1 MLSRIDV
8 LGDVWN
14 LLLDRGGGDIRYV
27 LWEDVVVVICV
38 DGWLFDI
45 VLFFFGMVLFL
56 ILFFEMLELLL
67 EVVNGVNLL
76 LMEFD
81 LFIYLFFLLLM
92 EDLFIKLLFI
102 N

>member
-1 MLSRIDV
+1 M
-8 LGDVWN
+8 
-14 LLLDRGGGDIRYV
+14 

-102 N
+102 D

>member
-1 MLSRIDV
+1 M
-8 LGDVWN
+8 
-14 LLLDRGGGDIRYV
+14 

-45 VLFFFGMVLFL
+45 VLFIFGMVLFL

>member
-1 MLSRIDV
+1 M
-8 LGDVWN
+8 
-14 LLLDRGGGDIRYV
+14 

-81 LFIYLFFLLLM
+81 LFINLFFLLLM

>member
-1 MLSRIDV
+1 M
-8 LGDVWN
+8 
-14 LLLDRGGGDIRYV
+14 

-81 LFIYLFFLLLM
+81 LFLYLFFLLLM

>member
-1 MLSRIDV
+1 M
-8 LGDVWN
+8 
-14 LLLDRGGGDIRYV
+14 

-67 EVVNGVNLL
+67 EVVNGMNLL

>member
-1 MLSRIDV
+1 M
-8 LGDVWN
+8 
-14 LLLDRGGGDIRYV
+14 

-38 DGWLFDI
+38 DCWLFDI

-67 EVVNGVNLL
+67 EVVNGMNLL

>member
-1 MLSRIDV
+1 M
-8 LGDVWN
+8 
-14 LLLDRGGGDIRYV
+14 